1 MFGEDK
7 ESEEIFL
14 EKSETHTNK
23 FERNHMD
30 RFKIESYDLGDLNA
44 IRVRHDNSGVFP
56 GWFLERVEITTE
68 NDKKYIFEC
77 NKWFSYNIDDGKID
91 RVIREIVRNKFKY
104 LKKCIISILKI
115 FTPKIRTFI
124 KDIGLLLKGDTAK
137 NIKRKRSL

>member
-1 MFGEDK
+1 
-7 ESEEIFL
+7 
-14 EKSETHTNK
+14 
-23 FERNHMD
+23 MD

-104 LKKCIISILKI
+104 LKKCVIRILKI